1 MPFDLLYSCVLSYG
15 DKLAVSGKEAWA
27 SVIYQD
33 QVSDIPND
41 MFLTFFR
48 DFLKKIDQK
57 EIPHSYIDIAFL
69 KYMEAN
75 QDKLQ
80 TLDEEERIEKLSY
93 VSSLF
98 NMRPVY
104 FILLEEML
112 KTYLK
117 DEEILSILA
126 EKKTN
131 IIETW
136 RATKIIIWDIL
147 NGKMVNMELLQQMLE
162 QGIGQE
168 EEFRKIVLS
177 ILDRIVGKTEKK
189 EQQLSDNEV
198 YIENPLGAEVTM
210 QENGFEVKLS
220 GDYRYDMWNGEVNA
234 VRVGKKY
241 EEEHFFIET
250 TIEISFNGNEIISR
264 WYCYTF

>member
-1 MPFDLLYSCVLSYG
+1 
-15 DKLAVSGKEAWA
+15 
-27 SVIYQD
+27 
-33 QVSDIPND
+33 
-41 MFLTFFR
+41 
-48 DFLKKIDQK
+48 
-57 EIPHSYIDIAFL
+57 
-69 KYMEAN
+69 
-75 QDKLQ
+75 
-80 TLDEEERIEKLSY
+80 
-93 VSSLF
+93 
-98 NMRPVY
+98 
-104 FILLEEML
+104 ML

-168 EEFRKIVLS
+168 EGNARKIVLS

-198 YIENPLGAEVTM
+198 YIENPFGSRSHYA
-210 QENGFEVKLS
+210 
-220 GDYRYDMWNGEVNA
+220 GEW
-234 VRVGKKY
+234 
-241 EEEHFFIET
+241 I
-250 TIEISFNGNEIISR
+250 
-264 WYCYTF
+264 

>member
-1 MPFDLLYSCVLSYG
+1 MPHAHYFILKGFNERKGLWHILDTLQYNFGAEPVYREFVMPFDLLYSCVLSYG

-104 FILLEEML
+104 FILLERNV
-112 KTYLK
+112 K
-117 DEEILSILA
+117 D
-126 EKKTN
+126 
-131 IIETW
+131 
-136 RATKIIIWDIL
+136 
-147 NGKMVNMELLQQMLE
+147 
-162 QGIGQE
+162 
-168 EEFRKIVLS
+168 
-177 ILDRIVGKTEKK
+177 
-189 EQQLSDNEV
+189 
-198 YIENPLGAEVTM
+198 
-210 QENGFEVKLS
+210 
-220 GDYRYDMWNGEVNA
+220 
-234 VRVGKKY
+234 
-241 EEEHFFIET
+241 
-250 TIEISFNGNEIISR
+250 ISEG
-264 WYCYTF
+264 